1 MNKELTNFEIVPAI
15 FGTKRQ
21 IVNRY
26 QVLFSSKMSPCL
38 TEGAPVDE
46 GEEDADQLHKQNAPD
61 ADAVLK
67 YRFDGWLLGRA
78 NG

>member
-1 MNKELTNFEIVPAI
+1 MTNFEIVPAI

-38 TEGAPVDE
+38 TEGAPVNE